1 MLQALTVFS
10 TSPWGTCF
18 LIWGNVEV
26 CRLQQQTK
34 HVDLDWFKLMLRT
47 EMICARYLLC
57 KVITFNIHTTV
68 SLPHPEEVSSIFSVQ
83 SIGVTD
89 SMLHQ
94 KWLIFKISASVPTL
108 WPDLCFFIWCLMIWT
123 HICVTFFHRRYS
135 IWSVYPLVWSR
146 LEEIPVMIWLS
157 GWCFVGG
164 ALVPYL
170 FCSPAI
176 QSARQYLRPAQS
188 CTLRDFISYLM
199 EVTQPRCFV
208 TLCLHHN
215 TA

>member
-1 MLQALTVFS
+1 
-10 TSPWGTCF
+10 
-18 LIWGNVEV
+18 
-26 CRLQQQTK
+26 
-34 HVDLDWFKLMLRT
+34 
-47 EMICARYLLC
+47 
-57 KVITFNIHTTV
+57 
-68 SLPHPEEVSSIFSVQ
+68 
-83 SIGVTD
+83 
-89 SMLHQ
+89 MLHQ
-94 KWLIFKISASVPTL
+94 KWLVFKISASVPTL
-108 WPDLCFFIWCLMIWT
+108 WPDLCFCIRCLMIWT
-123 HICVTFFHRRYS
+123 DICVTSFHRS

-164 ALVPYL
+164 ALGPHL

-208 TLCLHHN
+208 TLCLFCTYFDLTVFSFSTTTLLKWPAAQFSLHRYLPLGN
-215 TA
+215 